1 MIRTFNLEDTNYIIN
16 SHYELY
22 NKEYNY
28 DLSFRDFIAKN
39 MEGFIVRADNLK
51 ERIWILEVDKER
63 RGSISIKK
71 VNENVAQLGMFLV
84 DPNLRGAGFGNQL
97 VQKAIH
103 FCRQTNYKT
112 IILWTNNDLK
122 AARHIYENNGFR
134 LIKTRKQTLSNQE
147 LLEELWELSI

>member
-22 NKEYNY
+22 NKKYNY
-28 DLSFRDFIAKN
+28 DLSFRDFISKN
-39 MEGFIVRADNLK
+39 MEGFIERADNIK
-51 ERIWILEVDKER
+51 ERIWILEVEKER

-97 VQKAIH
+97 IQKAIH

>member
-28 DLSFRDFIAKN
+28 DLSFRDFISKN
-39 MEGFIVRADNLK
+39 MEGFIERADNIK
-51 ERIWILEVDKER
+51 ERIWILEVEKER

-103 FCRQTNYKT
+103 FCQQTNYKT

>member
-28 DLSFRDFIAKN
+28 DLSFRDFISKN
-39 MEGFIVRADNLK
+39 MEGFIERADNIK

-84 DPNLRGAGFGNQL
+84 DPNLRGDGFGNQL
-97 VQKAIH
+97 VQKAID

-122 AARHIYENNGFR
+122 ATRHIYENNGFR

>member
-1 MIRTFNLEDTNYIIN
+1 
-16 SHYELY
+16 Y

-28 DLSFRDFIAKN
+28 DLSFRDFISKN
-39 MEGFIVRADNLK
+39 MEGFIERADIIK

-97 VQKAIH
+97 VQTAID
-103 FCRQTNYKT
+103 FCRQTHYKT

-122 AARHIYENNGFR
+122 AARHIYKNNGFR